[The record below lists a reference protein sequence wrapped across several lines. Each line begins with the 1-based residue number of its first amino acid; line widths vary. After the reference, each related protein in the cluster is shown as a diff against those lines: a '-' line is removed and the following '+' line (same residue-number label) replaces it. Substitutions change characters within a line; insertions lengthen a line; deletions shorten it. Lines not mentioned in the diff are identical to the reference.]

1 MIFNPFAYRF
11 HSDEILKI
19 KKFKKI
25 KMKRKSKKKKLASE
39 TIIMQEKRDQINLK
53 FWGLSKQLRYKDEK
67 IN

>member
-25 KMKRKSKKKKLASE
+25 KIKRKSKKKNSE
-39 TIIMQEKRDQINLK
+39 
-53 FWGLSKQLRYKDEK
+53 
-67 IN
+67 